1 MMDQDAAKGIATD
14 IPDAQGCSRM
24 EVNSPVLAS
33 AGFSRQAFAPMKV
46 KLMNSF

>member
-1 MMDQDAAKGIATD
+1 MMDQGAAKGIATD

-24 EVNSPVLAS
+24 KVNSPVLAG
-33 AGFSRQAFAPMKV
+33 AGFSRQAFALVNV